1 MATEYTPNYNLG
13 KQTDFTDKF
22 DMSVINENADI
33 IDNALK
39 KHDTKLS
46 ESEEKLTAALSEN
59 AAETSKNRA
68 TIGYEMVNFLKNTA
82 ASRERNG
89 VTATVNADGSITLNG
104 TNSGSTTMLFSNL
117 QTGATP
123 EGSQFT
129 NQFTNNK
136 KWIPTG
142 RYIMSLGADVSG
154 VTLQTRLSA
163 VANSEG
169 NYVSCGAS
177 DAILTVTDDD
187 LYVWTRIL
195 IGAGASFSN
204 ATIYPMIRPDYV
216 SDGTYRPYRASV
228 EERLAAIE
236 AALTAAT
243 ATEAEV

>member
-46 ESEEKLTAALSEN
+46 ELEGKLTAAISEN
-59 AAETSKNRA
+59 TAETSINRA
-68 TIGYEMVNFLKNTA
+68 TIGYERINFLKNTA
-82 ASRERNG
+82 ASCERNG

-104 TNSGSTTMLFSNL
+104 TNTAGSAFMLFSNL
-117 QTGATP
+117 QAGTAIN
-123 EGSQFT
+123 SMQFDH
-129 NQFTNNK
+129 K
-136 KWIPTG
+136 KHIPNG
-142 RYIMSLGADVSG
+142 RYIMSQGGVSG

-163 VANSEG
+163 AENSEG
-169 NYVSCGAS
+169 NYVSCGTS

-195 IGAGASFSN
+195 IGTGASFDN
-204 ATIYPMIRPDYV
+204 VTIYPMIRPDYV
-216 SDGTYRPYRASV
+216 TDGTYRPYRASV

-243 ATEAEV
+243 GALDETKI